1 MEFVNW
7 DDEITKI
14 WKNKDVPVTTNQ
26 VRILRAKDGFKEK
39 NGDRMNLSW
48 KNGGF
53 SSKSM
58 RIVNDG
64 RKTCNIGIDI
74 LGIYYWPELGL
85 TWQVGNFT
93 SMGIIWQNRSKQYF
107 SGSFGM
113 HETGWLSTCALCC
126 IRFIFWT
133 HPSHH
138 LESAHNKG
146 QPHRNYRFRMLAGQF
161 SPISQSFWDISKT
174 NPRRFPAKEPPQPQR
189 PVDPC
194 RRS

>member
-74 LGIYYWPELGL
+74 LGISY
-85 TWQVGNFT
+85 
-93 SMGIIWQNRSKQYF
+93 
-107 SGSFGM
+107 
-113 HETGWLSTCALCC
+113 
-126 IRFIFWT
+126 
-133 HPSHH
+133 
-138 LESAHNKG
+138 
-146 QPHRNYRFRMLAGQF
+146 
-161 SPISQSFWDISKT
+161 
-174 NPRRFPAKEPPQPQR
+174 
-189 PVDPC
+189 
-194 RRS
+194 